1 MGDEDEDSLAEDPEK
16 KKKKE
21 KKKEEDD
28 EDSLAQD
35 PEKKKKKEKKKKE
48 EDDEDSL
55 AQSGKPGLT
64 QLTEDV
70 EAFSTDDS
78 MYQEEVEFFK
88 NIKEDLKEMDSQQD
102 VLLK

>member
-1 MGDEDEDSLAEDPEK
+1 MGDEDSLLEDPNSLAEDPEK
-16 KKKKE
+16 

-28 EDSLAQD
+28 EDSLAED
-35 PEKKKKKEKKKKE
+35 PEQKKKKEKKKE

-88 NIKEDLKEMDSQQD
+88 NIKEYLKEMDSQQ
-102 VLLK
+102 